1 MSVTNESIQF
11 MLGKWQTL
19 PVYSLESF
27 GAYLGN
33 EKDRVLLPIKQVSP
47 DTRVG
52 DRLKVFLYRDSDD
65 RLIATVHTPK
75 ITIGEVAALKVKQ
88 VSPIGAFLDWGL
100 EKDLFLPFRQQ
111 TEKVEEGMYYPVAL
125 YVDKSERLAATMWI
139 DKHISGADLDEK
151 RKKKAMLKLQ
161 ADAENVYTRIS
172 RKGGHLPYNDKAD
185 PEVIERDFHL
195 SKNAFKRAVGV
206 LYKARRLEITEDGIT
221 LV

>member
-1 MSVTNESIQF
+1 MSVSNESIQF
-11 MLGKWQTL
+11 MLGKRQTL

-33 EKDRVLLPIKQVSP
+33 EKDRVLLPIKQVGP

-125 YVDKSERLAATMWI
+125 YVDKSERLSDHVDRQT
-139 DKHISGADLDEK
+139 HF
-151 RKKKAMLKLQ
+151 R
-161 ADAENVYTRIS
+161 S
-172 RKGGHLPYNDKAD
+172 RPG
-185 PEVIERDFHL
+185 
-195 SKNAFKRAVGV
+195 
-206 LYKARRLEITEDGIT
+206 
-221 LV
+221 